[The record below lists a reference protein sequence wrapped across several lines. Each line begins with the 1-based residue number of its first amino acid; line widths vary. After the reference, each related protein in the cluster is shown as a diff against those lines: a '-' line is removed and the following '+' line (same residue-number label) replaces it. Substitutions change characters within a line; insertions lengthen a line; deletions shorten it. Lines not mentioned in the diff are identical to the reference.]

1 MAGAAGTGTKPCTAH
16 QAAKCVQSA
25 LYARSVL
32 AAVAWRARFC
42 ARASAAAPAAVV
54 AGSAGPGLGP
64 RADAGPGGG
73 TGTGSDSGMGERWPG
88 RAGKRKANN
97 APRRDNRPYR
107 ALPALRRGRLPLP
120 AGFSDPLRQAT
131 PILPPSG
138 GIAPQRPR
146 DHVRLP
152 RDHAQIGQGRCIGLL
167 PVLLPVPQG
176 ADRHMVARGEFG
188 LRDA

>member
-1 MAGAAGTGTKPCTAH
+1 MRLGAITALIAPYRRSDGAAC
-16 QAAKCVQSA
+16 
-25 LYARSVL
+25 
-32 AAVAWRARFC
+32 RFRLDFPTHC
-42 ARASAAAPAAVV
+42 
-54 AGSAGPGLGP
+54 
-64 RADAGPGGG
+64 
-73 TGTGSDSGMGERWPG
+73 
-88 RAGKRKANN
+88 GKRH
-97 APRRDNRPYR
+97 RSY
-107 ALPALRRGRLPLP
+107 
-120 AGFSDPLRQAT
+120 
-131 PILPPSG
+131 PIG